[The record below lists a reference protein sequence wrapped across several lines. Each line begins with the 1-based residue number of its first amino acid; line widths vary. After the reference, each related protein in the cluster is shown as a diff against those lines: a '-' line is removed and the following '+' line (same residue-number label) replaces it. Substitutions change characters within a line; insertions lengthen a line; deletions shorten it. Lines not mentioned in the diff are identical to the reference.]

1 MFKKAS
7 NDETLE
13 KNETTNLDTTET
25 KGNSVD
31 EISSSDSE
39 ELFNKLEQELQAAL
53 EAKEEL
59 HNRLLRNQA
68 DFENYRRRTRLDIE
82 QLSVSAGEDLV
93 KKILPVLDSLER
105 AVNSFAGENG
115 NVASWQEGV
124 ALTLKQFQSIMAA
137 EGLEPVAAID
147 QVFDPQVHEAV
158 MQEESDS
165 VTEPMVE
172 FEMQKGY
179 KFRGKLLRP
188 ALVKVAVP
196 QQ

>member
-1 MFKKAS
+1 MFKKTS
-7 NDETLE
+7 NDEVLE
-13 KNETTNLDTTET
+13 KRDVANPDTTET
-25 KGNSVD
+25 KEDLVD
-31 EISSSDSE
+31 EISNSGSE
-39 ELFNKLEQELQAAL
+39 ELFTKLEQELQAAL

-68 DFENYRRRTRLDIE
+68 DFENYRRRTRLDME

-115 NVASWQEGV
+115 NTASWQEGV
-124 ALTLKQFQSIMAA
+124 ALTLKQFQGIMAA
-137 EGLEPVAAID
+137 EGLEPVAAKE

-172 FEMQKGY
+172 LEMQKGY